1 MGRYE
6 IKPSE
11 GSRQTRKRIGRGVGS
26 GTGKTAGKGHKGQ
39 KARSGYSQRAWFEGG
54 QMPLQRR
61 VPKRGFK
68 NPFRKVFEVVNL
80 ADLERIKGSDVSKE
94 ALVEAGLIRSVG
106 TDVKILGNGKI
117 EKSVNVTV
125 EAFSSSA
132 REAIEAAGGSCTVI
146 EKSRRNFRVKRTPEN
161 NQPEAG

>member
-11 GSRQTRKRIGRGVGS
+11 GSRQTRKRIGRGPGS
-26 GTGKTAGKGHKGQ
+26 STGKTAGKGMKGQ
-39 KARSGYSQRAWFEGG
+39 KSRSGYSHRAWFEGG

-68 NPFRKVFEVVNL
+68 NPFRREYEVVNL
-80 ADLERIKGSDVSKE
+80 GDLDRIKGSDVSKE
-94 ALVEAGLIRSVG
+94 ALAEAGLIRSVNA
-106 TDVKILGNGKI
+106 DVKILGNGML

-125 EAFSSSA
+125 EAFSATA

-146 EKSRRNFRVKRTPEN
+146 EKTRRDFRVKRTPEN